1 MTFVVR
7 IDHKFTTKFT
17 KFENMNDEAKRKQL
31 RKYKAFATG
40 LFLLMAVIFIVT
52 TLLQKT
58 NDSHWIG
65 YVRAFSEAAMVGAL
79 ADWFAV
85 TALFRHPLGLPIP
98 HTNLI
103 ENSKQRLGDNL
114 GSFVVNNFLSP
125 QNIRP
130 YIQKLKVSGFVGE
143 WLVKEKNQE
152 ILIKNLSDIVLDILN
167 KLDDSEVSHF
177 ISKKVSEMTDSIQL
191 NAILGNG
198 ITYLL
203 DKNDHQKIITNLSS
217 QIKNYIIENDEM
229 IQERVKKGSY
239 SFIPAFVDN
248 KIADKIASGLSDFF
262 KEVEE
267 NPNHEIRALV
277 TRKIYDFSNEL
288 KQDPKWEDE
297 FKNIKNDL
305 LKGNKLDEYSN
316 DIWVS
321 IKNTL
326 RKELQED
333 QSSLKNYISKN
344 LNEFSQNLKTD
355 EVLQNKI
362 DHWIRVTA
370 YKYILKNTHQFGNL
384 ISSTVGNWQGKEL
397 SEKLELEVGKDL
409 QFIRVNGTLVGGL
422 VGLIIYTVSH
432 FFL

>member
-1 MTFVVR
+1 MIRVF
-7 IDHKFTTKFT
+7 IKDKYHTKFT

-40 LFLLMAVIFIVT
+40 LFVLMAVIFIIT
-52 TLLQKT
+52 TILQKN

-114 GSFVVNNFLSP
+114 GSFVVSNFLSP

-130 YIQKLKVSGFVGE
+130 YIQKLKISGFVGE
-143 WLVKEKNQE
+143 WLGKEKNQE
-152 ILIKNLSDIVLDILN
+152 VLIKNLSDIVLDILN
-167 KLDDSEVSHF
+167 KLDDSTVSQF
-177 ISKKVSEMTDSIQL
+177 ISKKVSEMTDGIKL
-191 NAILGNG
+191 NKIVGNG
-198 ITYLL
+198 IGYILE
-203 DKNDHQKIITNLSS
+203 KNDHQRIITNLSS
-217 QIKNYIIENDEM
+217 QIKNYITENEEM
-229 IQERVKKGSY
+229 IKDRVKKGSY
-239 SFIPAFVDN
+239 TFIPAFVDN
-248 KIADKIASGLSDFF
+248 KIADKIASGLADFF
-262 KEVEE
+262 KEIEE
-267 NPNHEIRALV
+267 DSQHEIRNLI
-277 TRKIYDFSNEL
+277 TEKIHEFSIDL
-288 KQDPKWEDE
+288 KEDPKWDDE
-297 FKNIKNDL
+297 FKTIKNDL
-305 LKGNKLDEYSN
+305 LKGDKLEEYSN
-316 DIWVS
+316 DIWIS

-326 RKELQED
+326 KKELQED
-333 QSSLKNYISKN
+333 QSSLKNYLSKN

-355 EVLQNKI
+355 ENFQNKI
-362 DHWIRVTA
+362 DHWVRVTA

-422 VGLIIYTVSH
+422 VGLIIYTIAH